1 MTIPTHTHHDVDESN
16 TELYSNLTEVDVNF
30 SKFYCIGS
38 AKKVNEDFTVKLTK
52 LTYLPKVAE
61 PRRDWVASVA
71 VPSFIAHRD
80 SGNKVTKFATIG
92 TGSGLDAVGALEVFP
107 LEQLAMTD
115 LHPAVVQAAAGNVFA
130 ATEGQ
135 PALAKVVNSMIAL
148 PGDLCT
154 PLQVKPISFDLIYE
168 NLPNIPLDTKMR
180 KLFSGQ
186 TSSTYVPERHEK
198 VVNIANDSLLA
209 LHWLCMVQARELLA
223 LQGAIISSMGG
234 RVPISNMIT
243 MSESAGYNPDVL
255 TYTWKI
261 QSEPEEVIGGYK
273 RNQEEGMG
281 PFYFYPADVLEE
293 TFKDRSP
300 AMSTKEALQLE
311 EALLPYRLDAVEA
324 YNKHKTGELVVAHTV
339 VCLRSKM
346 V

>member
-1 MTIPTHTHHDVDESN
+1 MTIPTHTHHEVDESN
-16 TELYSNLTEVDVNF
+16 PELYSNLAEVDVNF

-38 AKKVNEDFTVKLTK
+38 AKKVKEDFTVKLTK

-115 LHPAVVQAAAGNVFA
+115 LHPAVVQAAAGNVRA
-130 ATEGQ
+130 ATEGIH
-135 PALAKVVNSMIAL
+135 ALSKVVNSMIAL
-148 PGDLCT
+148 PGDLCS

-168 NLPNIPLDTKMR
+168 
-180 KLFSGQ
+180 
-186 TSSTYVPERHEK
+186 RHEK
-198 VVNIANDSLLA
+198 IVNIANDSLLA

-223 LQGAIISSMGG
+223 PQGAIISSMGG

-261 QSEPEEVIGGYK
+261 QSEPEEVMGL
-273 RNQEEGMG
+273 G

-311 EALLPYRLDAVEA
+311 DVLCPHRLDAVEA
-324 YNKHKTGELVVAHTV
+324 YEKHKAGELVVAHTV
-339 VCLRSKM
+339 VCIRSKM

>member
-1 MTIPTHTHHDVDESN
+1 M
-16 TELYSNLTEVDVNF
+16 
-30 SKFYCIGS
+30 
-38 AKKVNEDFTVKLTK
+38 
-52 LTYLPKVAE
+52 
-61 PRRDWVASVA
+61 ASVA

-115 LHPAVVQAAAGNVFA
+115 LHPAVVQAAAGNVLA
-130 ATEGQ
+130 ATEGIH
-135 PALAKVVNSMIAL
+135 ALSKVVNSMIAL
-148 PGDLCT
+148 PGDLCS
-154 PLQVKPISFDLIYE
+154 PLQVKPISFDLIYGKFPNPSAIYFVSSCFPLE

-198 VVNIANDSLLA
+198 IVNIANDSLLA

-223 LQGAIISSMGG
+223 PQGAIISSMGG

-273 RNQEEGMG
+273 RNQEEGLG
-281 PFYFYPADVLEE
+281 PVGFFP
-293 TFKDRSP
+293 
-300 AMSTKEALQLE
+300 
-311 EALLPYRLDAVEA
+311 
-324 YNKHKTGELVVAHTV
+324 
-339 VCLRSKM
+339 
-346 V
+346 